1 MKHVLLGLLEHGP
14 AYGLELKQHYD
25 SLVGIAAGAVNVG
38 QIYTTLGRLEQQQLV
53 CHRVEPSEV
62 GPDRKVYRL
71 SETGHKELQR
81 WFEAPPSAIEF
92 KSEALSRIVV
102 ALRLRRPELSA
113 LVRGHRGQCLEAL
126 RALDLAL
133 ETTAGSTDSASADSA
148 SPESASPDSA
158 TLALVQA
165 ASLHIQAD
173 LRWLDYVESLM
184 KATTFPG
191 SDPGREAKQ

>member
-25 SLVGIAAGAVNVG
+25 SLVGIAAGSVNVG

-53 CHRVEPSEV
+53 CHSVEPSEL

-92 KSEALSRIVV
+92 KSEAVSRIVV
-102 ALRLRRPELSA
+102 ALRLGRPEISTLI
-113 LVRGHRGQCLEAL
+113 RGHRGQCLEAL

-133 ETTAGSTDSASADSA
+133 APSAEDGPSSGGTSSDSASS
-148 SPESASPDSA
+148 DSA
-158 TLALVQA
+158 TSALVQA

-173 LRWLDYVESLM
+173 LRWLDYVESLTR
-184 KATTFPG
+184 ATTFPG
-191 SDPGREAKQ
+191 LEPGREANQ